1 MAWRI
6 EFEERA
12 AKDLE
17 KLDPPVVRRI
27 LGFLQK
33 RLLNLSDPR
42 DVGEALSGNL
52 GEIWRYRVGDY
63 RIICKLEDESITVL
77 VLKIGHRSKVYRF

>member
-27 LGFLQK
+27 LGFQQAK
-33 RLLNLSDPR
+33 PDPSLPLR
-42 DVGEALSGNL
+42 MTKQNQALTAFRTTKPKQAQILPRFAPQDDKAHFVAWSSSG
-52 GEIWRYRVGDY
+52 
-63 RIICKLEDESITVL
+63 
-77 VLKIGHRSKVYRF
+77 